1 MSDAMATK
9 MQVDARADEPRDIDE
24 SLYSRQLYVLGHEAM
39 KRMANSNILIVGL
52 KGLGTEIAKN
62 VALAGVK
69 SITLYDPNPV
79 KIEDLSTQFFLREAD
94 IGLPRAAV
102 TAPRLGELNNYVPIN
117 VMEGQLTTAKIAN
130 FQVVVLTETAL
141 KTQIEIN
148 DFTHKN
154 GIFFISTDV
163 RGLFG
168 SAFCDFGPS
177 FSVVDPTGEAPLT
190 GIVAGINSDGLVTAL
205 DETRHGLEDGDF
217 VTFAE
222 VEGLDLGTEPRKV
235 EVKGPYTFSIGDVS
249 GRGQYTRGGIF
260 TQAKMP
266 KIIDFKSLRDQIEQ
280 PEMLISDFAKFDR
293 PAQLHIGFQ
302 ALHTFAEN
310 HNGLLPRPR
319 NEEDAAQIWD
329 AAQRIAAARAD
340 RPELDEKLIKE
351 LSYQARGDVSPM
363 VAVYGGIIAQEV
375 LKAVSG
381 KFHPIVQYLYF
392 DSLESLPSSTTLS
405 ELECAPQESRY
416 DGQIAVFGKS
426 FHQKIANTKEFLV
439 GSGAIGCEMLKNWA
453 MMGLGSGP
461 DGKITVT
468 DMDTIEKSNLNRQ
481 FLFRAPDVGKLKSEC
496 ASSAVAEMNPQL
508 KGKIVAFRERVGPD
522 TEGVFGDDFFAS
534 LDSVTNALDNVDART
549 YVDRRCVFFKK
560 SLLESGT
567 LGTKGNTQVVYPSLT
582 ESYSSSQDPPEKSFP
597 MCTIKNFPN
606 QIEHTIAWARSEFEA
621 FFKEPAE
628 NVNLYLSQS
637 NFLDTT
643 LKQAGNQKEILETIQ
658 AYLVTD
664 KPLTFEE
671 CIIWARMQFEKTYNN
686 NIQQLLYRFPKDSVT
701 STGTPFWSGPKRA
714 PTPLQ
719 FDINNPT
726 HFKYVEAGANL
737 HAFNFGLKGDI
748 NIEVYR
754 KTLSNVIIPEFSPR
768 DGVAIQVNDSDPDPS
783 ASTDVDSDVL
793 QQIAG
798 SLPAPSTVAGLRLT
812 PVEFEKDD
820 DTNHHID
827 FITAASNLR
836 ALNYGIATA
845 DNHKTKFIAGKI
857 IPAIA
862 TTTSAT
868 TGFICLELYKIIDGK
883 NRLEDYKNGFINL
896 ALPFFGFSE
905 PIQSPK
911 LKYNGK
917 EVDKIWDR
925 FDVSANLTLQE
936 LIDLFKNEHGLEI
949 SMLSSGTSLLYAS
962 FFPKKKLEERYALPL
977 TKLVEVVSK
986 KPIPSHAK
994 NFILEICADD
1004 LEGEDVEVPFIT
1016 ANM

>member
-1 MSDAMATK
+1 M
-9 MQVDARADEPRDIDE
+9 
-24 SLYSRQLYVLGHEAM
+24 
-39 KRMANSNILIVGL
+39 
-52 KGLGTEIAKN
+52 
-62 VALAGVK
+62 
-69 SITLYDPNPV
+69 
-79 KIEDLSTQFFLREAD
+79 
-94 IGLPRAAV
+94 
-102 TAPRLGELNNYVPIN
+102 TAPRLAELNSYVPIE
-117 VMEGQLTTAKIAN
+117 VMDGQLTTEKVAK

-148 DFTHKN
+148 DFTHNN

-168 SAFCDFGPS
+168 NVFCDFGPS

-190 GIVAGINSDGLVTAL
+190 GIIAGIGSDGLVTAL

-217 VTFAE
+217 VTFTE
-222 VEGLDLGTEPRKV
+222 VEGLELGAEPYKI
-235 EVKGPYTFSIGDVS
+235 ETKGPYTFSIGDVS
-249 GRGQYTRGGIF
+249 RKGQYTRGGNF

-266 KIIDFKSLRDQIEQ
+266 KIIDFQPLRQQIDV
-280 PEMLISDFAKFDR
+280 PEMLISDYAKFDR
-293 PAQLHIGFQ
+293 PLQLHVGFQ
-302 ALHTFAEN
+302 ALHQFAET
-310 HNGLLPRPR
+310 HDGLLPRPR
-319 NEEDAAQIWD
+319 NEDDAAQVWS
-329 AAQRIAAARAD
+329 AAQKIASSRSD
-340 RPELDEKLIKE
+340 QPELDEKLIKE
-351 LSYQARGDVSPM
+351 LSFQARGDLSPM
-363 VAVYGGIIAQEV
+363 VAVYGGIVAQEV
-375 LKAVSG
+375 LKAISG
-381 KFHPIVQYLYF
+381 KFHPIVQYMYF
-392 DSLESLPSSTTLS
+392 DSLESMPTSVSLS
-405 ELECAPQESRY
+405 EAECAPQGSRY
-416 DGQIAVFGKS
+416 DGQVAVFGKT
-426 FHQKIANTKEFLV
+426 FHNKIANTKEFLV

-461 DGKITVT
+461 NGKITVT

-481 FLFRAPDVGKLKSEC
+481 FLFRSPDVGKLKSEC
-496 ASSAVAEMNPQL
+496 AAAAVAEMNPEL
-508 KGKIVAFRERVGPD
+508 KGKIITFRERVGPD

-567 LGTKGNTQVVYPSLT
+567 LGTKGNTQVVYPNLT

-621 FFKEPAE
+621 YFKEPAE
-628 NVNLYLSQS
+628 NVNMYLSQP
-637 NFLDTT
+637 NFLETT
-643 LKQAGNQKEILETIQ
+643 LKQTGNQKDILETIQ
-658 AYLVTD
+658 AYLVTA

-671 CIIWARMQFEKTYNN
+671 CIVWARMEFEKTYNN

-714 PTPLQ
+714 PTPLT
-719 FDINNPT
+719 FDIDNHIHLN
-726 HFKYVEAGANL
+726 YVIAGANL
-737 HAFNFGLKGDI
+737 HAFNFGLKGGANLDTYKR
-748 NIEVYR
+748 V
-754 KTLSNVIIPEFSPR
+754 LDNVIIPEFSPR
-768 DGVAIQVNDSDPDPS
+768 EGVAIQVNDSDPDPN
-783 ASTDVDSDVL
+783 TGGDVDSDLL
-793 QQIAG
+793 QQIADK
-798 SLPAPSTVAGLRLT
+798 LPPPSAVAGLRLT

-820 DTNHHID
+820 DTNYHID
-827 FITAASNLR
+827 FITSASNLR

-862 TTTSAT
+862 TTTAAT

-883 NRLEDYKNGFINL
+883 SKLEDYKNGFINL

-905 PIQSPK
+905 PIQSSK

-925 FDVSANLTLQE
+925 FDVSAKLTLQE
-936 LIDLFKNEHGLEI
+936 LLDHFKNDHGLEI

-962 FFPKKKLEERYALPL
+962 FFTQKKLAERYALPL
-977 TKLVEVVSK
+977 TELVETVSK

-1016 ANM
+1016 ANI

>member
-1 MSDAMATK
+1 M
-9 MQVDARADEPRDIDE
+9 
-24 SLYSRQLYVLGHEAM
+24 
-39 KRMANSNILIVGL
+39 
-52 KGLGTEIAKN
+52 
-62 VALAGVK
+62 
-69 SITLYDPNPV
+69 
-79 KIEDLSTQFFLREAD
+79 
-94 IGLPRAAV
+94 
-102 TAPRLGELNNYVPIN
+102 TAPRLAELNSYVPIE
-117 VMEGQLTTAKIAN
+117 VMDGQLTTEKVAK

-148 DFTHKN
+148 DFTHNN

-168 SAFCDFGPS
+168 NVFCDFGPS

-190 GIVAGINSDGLVTAL
+190 GIIAGIGSDGLVTAL

-217 VTFAE
+217 VTFTE
-222 VEGLDLGTEPRKV
+222 VEGLELGAEPYKI
-235 EVKGPYTFSIGDVS
+235 ETKGPYTFSIGDVS
-249 GRGQYTRGGIF
+249 SKGQYTRGGNF

-266 KIIDFKSLRDQIEQ
+266 KIIDFQPLRQQIDV
-280 PEMLISDFAKFDR
+280 PEMLISDYAKFDR
-293 PAQLHIGFQ
+293 PLQLHVGFQ
-302 ALHTFAEN
+302 ALHQFAET
-310 HNGLLPRPR
+310 HDGLLPRPR
-319 NEEDAAQIWD
+319 NEDDAAQVWS
-329 AAQRIAAARAD
+329 AAQKIASSRSD
-340 RPELDEKLIKE
+340 QPELDEKLIKE
-351 LSYQARGDVSPM
+351 LSFQARGDLSPM
-363 VAVYGGIIAQEV
+363 VAVYGGIVAQEV
-375 LKAVSG
+375 LKAISG
-381 KFHPIVQYLYF
+381 KFHPIVQYMYF
-392 DSLESLPSSTTLS
+392 DSLESMPTSVSLS
-405 ELECAPQESRY
+405 EAECAPQGSRY
-416 DGQIAVFGKS
+416 DGQVAVFGKT
-426 FHQKIANTKEFLV
+426 FHNKIANTKEFLV

-461 DGKITVT
+461 NGKITVT

-481 FLFRAPDVGKLKSEC
+481 FLFRSPDVGKLKSEC
-496 ASSAVAEMNPQL
+496 AAAAVAEMNPEL
-508 KGKIVAFRERVGPD
+508 KGKIITFRERVGPD

-567 LGTKGNTQVVYPSLT
+567 LGTKGNTQVVYPNLT

-621 FFKEPAE
+621 YFKEPAE
-628 NVNLYLSQS
+628 NVNMYLSQP
-637 NFLDTT
+637 NFLETT
-643 LKQAGNQKEILETIQ
+643 LKQTGNQKDILETIQ
-658 AYLVTD
+658 AYLVTA

-671 CIIWARMQFEKTYNN
+671 CIVWARMEFEKTYNN

-714 PTPLQ
+714 PTPLT
-719 FDINNPT
+719 FDIDNHIHLN
-726 HFKYVEAGANL
+726 YVIAGANL
-737 HAFNFGLKGDI
+737 HAFNFGLKGGANLDTYKR
-748 NIEVYR
+748 V
-754 KTLSNVIIPEFSPR
+754 LDNVIIPEFSPR
-768 DGVAIQVNDSDPDPS
+768 EGVAIQVNDSDPDPN
-783 ASTDVDSDVL
+783 TGGDVDSDLL
-793 QQIAG
+793 QQIADK
-798 SLPAPSTVAGLRLT
+798 LPPPSAVAGLRLT

-820 DTNHHID
+820 DTNYHID
-827 FITAASNLR
+827 FITSASNLR

-862 TTTSAT
+862 TTTAAT

-883 NRLEDYKNGFINL
+883 SKLEDYKNGFINL

-905 PIQSPK
+905 PIQSSK

-925 FDVSANLTLQE
+925 FDVSAKLTLQE
-936 LIDLFKNEHGLEI
+936 LLDHFKNDHGLEI

-962 FFPKKKLEERYALPL
+962 FFTQKKLAERYALPL
-977 TKLVEVVSK
+977 TELVETVSK

-1016 ANM
+1016 ANI